1 MHASA
6 DPQEVAVALVRGS
19 FEYQGQKCSA
29 ASRAY
34 IPDTLWPE
42 VRDRALALVGEI
54 HQGDPADLTTF
65 MGAVI
70 DGRAFARL
78 RDAFDLA
85 EGLDERAHR
94 VRRRRR
100 RQRRLVRRADDHR
113 DDDPH
118 YRHHGARA
126 VRAAASR
133 STRTPRRATPRRSS
147 CATAPRPT
155 R

>member
-6 DPQEVAVALVRGS
+6 DPQAVAVALVRGS

-54 HQGDPADLTTF
+54 HQGDPTDLTTF

-78 RDAFDLA
+78 REAFALA
-85 EGLDERAHR
+85 KSSTSARILCGGGCDDSVGWFVEPTIIETERPA
-94 VRRRRR
+94 
-100 RQRRLVRRADDHR
+100 L
-113 DDDPH
+113 
-118 YRHHGARA
+118 RHHGARA
-126 VRAAASR
+126 VRALPDR
-133 STRTPRRATPRRSS
+133 LPVPRGALRRDARAVRRHL
-147 CATAPRPT
+147 ARM

>member
-6 DPQEVAVALVRGS
+6 DPQAVAVALVRGS

-54 HQGDPADLTTF
+54 RQGDPADLSTF

-78 RDAFDLA
+78 REAFDA
-85 EGLDERAHR
+85 RQGLVERAHR
-94 VRRRRR
+94 VRRRHG
-100 RQRRLVRRADDHR
+100 RQRRLVRRADHR
-113 DDDPH
+113 RDRRPAL
-118 YRHHGARA
+118 RHDGARA
-126 VRAAASR
+126 LRA
-133 STRTPRRATPRRSS
+133 RA
-147 CATAPRPT
+147 
-155 R
+155 